1 MSQRERLDQAIK
13 LERGKESDGNEKNT
27 VTTVGRRSGASLL
40 LPLLFPWGFSSSATS
55 VVGQR
60 VREVQWRKQRQQ
72 QRSPTAKAK
81 ERDWEILGFVFK
93 LCGSAFKTNSFRREF
108 FFLLIF
114 REPMSRLYPSRIPNV
129 SELCPC
135 RIRIFFLKTAGTHVQ
150 PIPRSIPYSVPDY
163 PYNTDTVGI
172 FSCPCSQH
180 YININPIPLTK
191 IMVVNLVRC
200 FSGLCF
206 GLSCRFSSRSPSM
219 RCLVKK

>member
-1 MSQRERLDQAIK
+1 MRKIPWLLLA
-13 LERGKESDGNEKNT
+13 
-27 VTTVGRRSGASLL
+27 VAVGLHCCCLCFFRGASLL
-40 LPLLFPWGFSSSATS
+40 LPLQSLDKEWEKSNGESKGNSNEAPR
-55 VVGQR
+55 Q
-60 VREVQWRKQRQQ
+60 KQR
-72 QRSPTAKAK
+72 RGI
-81 ERDWEILGFVFK
+81 EREILGFVFK

-135 RIRIFFLKTAGTHVQ
+135 RIRIFFFKTAGTHVQ
-150 PIPRSIPYSVPDY
+150 PFPRSIPYPVPDY